1 MSHRVRLPLAAA
13 LAALAAAAPLAGA
26 PEVPV
31 SPVAGTVPG
40 LAGDGGPA
48 TRARVADPGGQ
59 AVLADGSVLIADT
72 GNNRIR
78 RIAPDGVITTVAGD
92 EDGFA
97 GDGGPAAAALL
108 SLPTDVAATP
118 DGGYLIAD
126 AGNDRV
132 RRVSAAGI
140 ISTVAGTDRGFL
152 GDGGPATAARLNTPR
167 ELAVQPDGGILVA
180 DAGNDRIRR
189 IAPDG
194 VITTVAGG
202 GAGGDGG
209 PAVAAALDEPSGVA
223 AGADGGLLI
232 ADTGHSRIRRVAP
245 DGTISTLAGTTPGFG
260 GDGGRSAAAR
270 LARPAD
276 VAALPNGGALIADT
290 GNGRIRRVT
299 PLGAIFTVTSGLA
312 SPAAVTPAPGG
323 GALVSESAAGRVG
336 RIAGLGRPPDPT
348 EAQSIGVDRTRGS
361 VTVTRGPGGD
371 AVPLQEPDL
380 AVNRSRVDASKGRVA
395 LTVQRR
401 RGVGLATADVGGG
414 TFTVRQAATGAAIAD
429 LTLTGAI
436 TGCRAPGA
444 AGRAREDARRRTR
457 PKRTNRR
464 IDIRVKGRYR
474 TRGDN
479 ASAIASG
486 TRWVM
491 IDACDRTVVKVTEGV
506 VKVRDHRL
514 RRVVRVRAGRTYVAL
529 SRAAAK
535 AAAAKA
541 APARARR

>member
-1 MSHRVRLPLAAA
+1 MSRRIRLPLAAA
-13 LAALAAAAPLAGA
+13 LAVAAAAAPLAAA

-31 SPVAGTVPG
+31 SAVAGTVPG

-48 TRARVADPGGQ
+48 TQARLADPGGQ

-72 GNNRIR
+72 GNSRVR
-78 RIAPDGVITTVAGD
+78 RIAPNGIITTVAGD
-92 EDGFA
+92 DDGFA
-97 GDGGPAAAALL
+97 GDGGPAADALL
-108 SLPTDVAATP
+108 SFPTDVAATP

-126 AGNDRV
+126 AGNDRI

-140 ISTVAGTDRGFL
+140 ITTVAGTDRGFL

-189 IAPDG
+189 IAPGG
-194 VITTVAGG
+194 VIATVAGG

-209 PAVAAALDEPSGVA
+209 PATAAALDEPSGVA
-223 AGADGGLLI
+223 VSADGALLI

-245 DGTISTLAGTTPGFG
+245 DGTISTLAGTTPGFD
-260 GDGGRSAAAR
+260 GDGGRAVAAR

-276 VAALPNGGALIADT
+276 VVALPNGGALIADT

-299 PLGAIFTVTSGLA
+299 PLGAIFTVASGIAGPTAL
-312 SPAAVTPAPGG
+312 TPSDR
-323 GALVSESAAGRVG
+323 GALVSAASAGRVG
-336 RIAGLGRPPDPT
+336 RIATLGLPPDPT
-348 EAQSIGVDRTRGS
+348 EAQSIGVDRTRGA
-361 VTVTRGPGGD
+361 VTVTRGPGGG
-371 AVPLQEPDL
+371 AVPLEEPDL
-380 AVNRSRVDASKGRVA
+380 AVNRSSVDATRGRVA

-401 RGVGLATADVGGG
+401 RGAGLATADVGGG
-414 TFTVRQAATGAAIAD
+414 TFTVRQAARGEAIAD
-429 LTLTGAI
+429 LTLTGPI
-436 TGCRAPGA
+436 TGCPAPRAA
-444 AGRAREDARRRTR
+444 AGRAREDAAR
-457 PKRTNRR
+457 KRKRGNRR

-486 TRWVM
+486 TRWIM
-491 IDACDRTVVKVTEGV
+491 IDGCDRTVVTVTEGV

-514 RRVVRVRAGRTYVAL
+514 GRVVRVRAGRTYVAL
-529 SRAAAK
+529 SRAGAR
-535 AAAAKA
+535 AAAR
-541 APARARR
+541 RAR

>member
-1 MSHRVRLPLAAA
+1 MSHRVRLA
-13 LAALAAAAPLAGA
+13 LAASLVAAAAAAPVAGA

-31 SPVAGTVPG
+31 SPVAGTEPG

-48 TRARVADPGGQ
+48 TTARLADPGGQ
-59 AVLADGSVLIADT
+59 AVLADGSVLVADT
-72 GNNRIR
+72 GNSRIR
-78 RIAPDGVITTVAGD
+78 RVAPNGIITTVAGD
-92 EDGFA
+92 EDGLA
-97 GDGGPAAAALL
+97 GDGRPAADALL
-108 SLPTDVAATP
+108 SFPTDVAATP

-126 AGNDRV
+126 AGNDRI

-140 ISTVAGTDRGFL
+140 ITTVAGTDRGFL
-152 GDGGPATAARLNTPR
+152 GDGGPATGARLNTPR
-167 ELAVQPDGGILVA
+167 ALALQPDGGILVA

-189 IAPDG
+189 VAPDG
-194 VITTVAGG
+194 TITTVAGG

-209 PAVAAALDEPSGVA
+209 PATAALLDEPSGVA
-223 AGADGGLLI
+223 AAADGGFLV

-276 VAALPNGGALIADT
+276 VLALPNGGALIADT

-299 PLGAIFTVTSGLA
+299 PLGAIFTVSSGIAAPTALA
-312 SPAAVTPAPGG
+312 PSAG
-323 GALVSESAAGRVG
+323 GALVSDAPAGRVG
-336 RIAGLGRPPDPT
+336 RIGSLGRPPDPT
-348 EAQSIGVDRTRGS
+348 EAQSIGVDRTRGA

-371 AVPLQEPDL
+371 AVRLEEADL
-380 AVNRSRVDASKGRVA
+380 AVNRSRVDATRGRIA

-414 TFTVRQAATGAAIAD
+414 TFTVRQAASGAAIAD
-429 LTLTGAI
+429 LTLTGAL
-436 TGCRAPGA
+436 TGCRTPRAG
-444 AGRAREDARRRTR
+444 AGRAQEDARRK
-457 PKRTNRR
+457 KRRANRR
-464 IDIRVKGRYR
+464 LDIRVKGRYR
-474 TRGDN
+474 TRGDH

-486 TRWVM
+486 TRWII
-491 IDACDRTVVKVTEGV
+491 IDGCDRTVVKVTEGV

-529 SRAAAK
+529 SRAAAR
-535 AAAAKA
+535 AAARRA
-541 APARARR
+541 AR